1 MSYALTTDTMGNVT
15 ICYIVESVVSI
26 PSITTG
32 RVYSV
37 PAGMSARLSKL
48 GSLSTKASSSDIR
61 QLRQPKRQDKKDDKT
76 QTKNKRNSN

>member
-1 MSYALTTDTMGNVT
+1 MSYALTTDFMGNVT

-26 PSITTG
+26 PSIKSG
-32 RVYSV
+32 GFRGV
-37 PAGMSARLSKL
+37 PAGTSVRLSKL

-76 QTKNKRNSN
+76 QTKNKSNSN